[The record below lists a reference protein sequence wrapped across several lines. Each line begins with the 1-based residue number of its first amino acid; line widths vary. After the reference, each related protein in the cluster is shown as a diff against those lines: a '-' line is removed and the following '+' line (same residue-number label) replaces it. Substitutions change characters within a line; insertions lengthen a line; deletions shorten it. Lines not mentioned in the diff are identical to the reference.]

1 MSTMEKIDWTDVSA
15 AVEDLTT
22 VVYFEM
28 NERECADANADFL
41 VERVR
46 SAVVQHDEQTI
57 SEVIGKLRDF
67 ATWQLDRDAA
77 KYVIRA
83 CENVLDA
90 IVG

>member
-1 MSTMEKIDWTDVSA
+1 MGATNWTAVCD

-28 NERECADANADFL
+28 SERECADADADFL

-46 SAVVQHDEQTI
+46 SAAVQHDAPTI
-57 SEVIGKLRDF
+57 REFVGKLRDF

>member
-46 SAVVQHDEQTI
+46 SAVVQHDALTI
-57 SEVIGKLRDF
+57 REFVGRLRDF
-67 ATWQLDRDAA
+67 ATWQLDRDTA
-77 KYVIRA
+77 KPVIRV
-83 CENVLDA
+83 CENVLSA
-90 IVG
+90 IAD